1 MLRNV
6 LKGIFIFGPWWCFAG
21 AKEKHPPIVVVF
33 VGCAFVGSINKASS
47 TIMPNTIVVHFQ
59 LPH

>member
-33 VGCAFVGSINKASS
+33 VGSINKASS